1 MRGHLGWLAVSVPLV
16 AVALGGSA
24 SVGAQPQAK
33 AGTSRPW
40 TVPRTP
46 DGRPDLQGVWT
57 NATLTPLE
65 RPRAMADRATLT
77 EQEAAAL
84 EAQAAWYTLTPDAQ
98 PLLGAVPG
106 VAGLYVATGFSG
118 HGFKLA
124 PAVGL
129 GLAQIV
135 LGEPVSAF
143 DVGFF
148 SPARFA
154 HGTRPQGGPF
164 GL

>member
-24 SVGAQPQAK
+24 SVGAQPQAN

-65 RPRAMADRATLT
+65 RPHALADKPFFT
-77 EQEAAAL
+77 EEEARNL
-84 EAQAAWYTLTPDAQ
+84 EAQAAGRQAAADDPKARAQ
-98 PLLGAVPG
+98 ALERGDIG
-106 VAGLYVATGFSG
+106 SYNQFWFDSG
-118 HGFKLA
+118 TT
-124 PAVGL
+124 
-129 GLAQIV
+129 I
-135 LGEPVSAF
+135 
-143 DVGFF
+143 
-148 SPARFA
+148 
-154 HGTRPQGGPF
+154 
-164 GL
+164 